1 MLLGGGIDRDMANEA
16 GQGAP
21 PPRGRARSAIIV
33 GAGVVGMAS
42 AYALARRGVAV
53 TVIERREAPGCEAS
67 FANGAQLS
75 YAYSDALASPALLRN
90 LPAVLLGLDPSVRFQ
105 PSLDPDRLVWLLRFL
120 RNTGAGRFTRNTL
133 AGLRLGL
140 ESQLAMQA
148 LQERHQLDFGYTP
161 AGKLHLHA
169 TPQSLAAARAMV
181 AAKRAHGAEQHM
193 LGPDEAIRLEPALA
207 EHGPFAGAVYTPGD
221 AVGDPHR
228 FCAAMAALLQAD
240 YGVPLRLGTE
250 VRDIGEDSAAAWAVT
265 GTGERLA
272 ADDLVIC
279 AGIGSASLTR
289 RLGLRSILMPM
300 KGYSF
305 TVPLG
310 PSAPQISI
318 TDVARK
324 IVLCRLGGMVRV
336 AGLAE
341 IGARSAAVDPAA
353 LERLRR
359 AARASLPGAAN
370 YEQIGPGWAGIRP
383 MTASSLPRIERV
395 SLRLA
400 VNIGHGMLGWTY
412 SMGCAERL
420 ASVVLEGV
428 A

>member
-1 MLLGGGIDRDMANEA
+1 MDFDYSPKTKELQARLLKFMDDYIYPNEKSYKDELEANTAA
-16 GQGAP
+16 GK
-21 PPRGRARSAIIV
+21 RW
-33 GAGVVGMAS
+33 
-42 AYALARRGVAV
+42 
-53 TVIERREAPGCEAS
+53 T
-67 FANGAQLS
+67 
-75 YAYSDALASPALLRN
+75 
-90 LPAVLLGLDPSVRFQ
+90 
-105 PSLDPDRLVWLLRFL
+105 
-120 RNTGAGRFTRNTL
+120 
-133 AGLRLGL
+133 
-140 ESQLAMQA
+140 A
-148 LQERHQLDFGYTP
+148 LQTIENLKD
-161 AGKLHLHA
+161 
-169 TPQSLAAARAMV
+169 
-181 AAKRAHGAEQHM
+181 
-193 LGPDEAIRLEPALA
+193 
-207 EHGPFAGAVYTPGD
+207 
-221 AVGDPHR
+221 
-228 FCAAMAALLQAD
+228 
-240 YGVPLRLGTE
+240 E